1 MEAMPIG
8 RSRRVLV
15 PQCQEEVMME
25 RDDLLTAQR
34 YPYWNRCYHGD
45 RMECWIMLAAGD
57 NGGFA

>member
-1 MEAMPIG
+1 
-8 RSRRVLV
+8 
-15 PQCQEEVMME
+15 MME

-57 NGGFA
+57 NGGFGMIEWTLRNLQEFWDDDCV